1 MRKNHL
7 KYCIFNRTSRF
18 GRKIRENSLKMK
30 IPRKDWELLN
40 RIAWSILNWKLKD
53 EENYLNLE
61 SSIDTFKILGRLD
74 TPIFVH
80 ILISSLCKTINLIRP
95 ETNESNIIKI
105 AS

>member
-1 MRKNHL
+1 
-7 KYCIFNRTSRF
+7 
-18 GRKIRENSLKMK
+18 MK

-80 ILISSLCKTINLIRP
+80 ILISSLCKTINFIRP